1 MRDRPKAGV
10 PARSVVC
17 FQYITTL
24 HLTSTPHSNQCDI
37 SIQPC
42 PISPSRI
49 PCPVPLLSVHN
60 FQFRMIHCEFRVLSS
75 WCSSVNIVLYS
86 LLSGVLN
93 SAPLM
98 LPGRHM
104 MNAGLMTASVGG
116 MIPFMLSADYATGMG
131 CLVGVSGLSTVM
143 VRTWLKL

>member
-1 MRDRPKAGV
+1 MN
-10 PARSVVC
+10 S
-17 FQYITTL
+17 
-24 HLTSTPHSNQCDI
+24 
-37 SIQPC
+37 
-42 PISPSRI
+42 
-49 PCPVPLLSVHN
+49 
-60 FQFRMIHCEFRVLSS
+60 
-75 WCSSVNIVLYS
+75 VLYS